1 MSEKHL
7 KKLEEQNKPRS
18 MKELL
23 SLPIEKLASEARSLE
38 YNYELLNSS
47 VELYYNLFNNM
58 DKKILNVKDYLDTEI
73 NKNSTKYEDTGNT
86 EYYYKWIALVG
97 FKEGMEEIL
106 KEKTI

>member
-18 MKELL
+18 MEELL
-23 SLPIEKLASEARSLE
+23 NLPIEKLASEARSLQ

-47 VELYYNLFNNM
+47 VELYYNLYMNM
-58 DKKILNVKDYLDTEI
+58 VKRITNIKDYLDIEI
-73 NKNSTKYEDTGNT
+73 NKNNTKYEDTDNT
-86 EYYYKWIALVG
+86 EYYHKWLALVG

-106 KEKTI
+106 KEQST